1 MNREKLI
8 FVICLAG
15 LRVYKAARFTAYKNP
30 KKISIATWNTQT
42 FFDADFSGNEYS
54 EYSSSKSGWSEEK
67 YYVRLLRLADAL
79 EKIDADIIA
88 LEEIENLNVVYDIVN
103 VLPFTSSLRYAV
115 FARQPGSSLGLV
127 LFSRYPITGAKTHQI
142 QLPQVLPATLR
153 PVLEVHV
160 KVAEKDVVVLVNH
173 WKSKASGGE
182 TGKIIR
188 QCQNRLLAECVSQLK
203 KEAAGNSLI
212 IAAGDF
218 NQTTAEFEIDRESR
232 KILFCTNNSTEEAES
247 VWFKTADVDEGSYYF
262 RDNWEQIDHIFL
274 FSEKYRFGFCGTV
287 NGRMFVR
294 YDGTP
299 NAYKLYS
306 GNGLSDHLPL
316 KAEIHLR

>member
-1 MNREKLI
+1 MRKKL
-8 FVICLAG
+8 VVVCVL
-15 LRVYKAARFTAYKNP
+15 LLLVYKAVQFACYKNP
-30 KKISIATWNTQT
+30 KKISIATWNAQT
-42 FFDADFSGNEYS
+42 FFDADFSGSEYS
-54 EYSSSKSGWSEEK
+54 EYSSSKSGWNSEK
-67 YYVRLLRLADAL
+67 YYVRLLRLVDAL
-79 EKIDADIIA
+79 QQIDADIIA
-88 LEEIENLNVVYDIVN
+88 LEEIENISVAHDIIKL
-103 VLPFTSSLRYAV
+103 LPFSSKLHYAV
-115 FARQPGSSLGLV
+115 FAKQPGSALGLLV
-127 LFSRYPITGAKTHQI
+127 FSRYPITEAQTHQI
-142 QLPQVLPATLR
+142 QLPGIPPESLR
-153 PVLEVHV
+153 PVLEIHV
-160 KVAEKDVVVLVNH
+160 KAGGKDTAVLVNH

-203 KEAAGNSLI
+203 KESAGNSLI

-247 VWFKTADVDEGSYYF
+247 VWFKTADVDEGSYFF

-306 GNGLSDHLPL
+306 GNGLSDHLAL